1 MPTREQAEQDIANL
15 RQSGQWQAIQWESND
30 GFSYPMGEQLTWGFI
45 QSQTKTIANES
56 IVKQNS
62 KTDPAA
68 LSLR

>member
-1 MPTREQAEQDIANL
+1 
-15 RQSGQWQAIQWESND
+15 
-30 GFSYPMGEQLTWGFI
+30 MGEQLTWGFI